1 MGSLVLH
8 WEEVGV
14 SSLEQFGV
22 RVHGIGVGN
31 VFVKRFEKLNI
42 CSKRDYNFFEDF
54 WMFGFYGYS
63 LKHSNSAF
71 FVSLRPHS

>member
-1 MGSLVLH
+1 MH
-8 WEEVGV
+8 D
-14 SSLEQFGV
+14 
-22 RVHGIGVGN
+22 IGVGN

-42 CSKRDYNFFEDF
+42 CSKRVYNFFEDF